1 MDKLSEK
8 VPDNIALPSA
18 VAEAV
23 GISDNALRQ
32 QRYRGGGPRFIRVGS
47 RVRYRWSD
55 VEQWLDEHAVE
66 PQETA

>member
-1 MDKLSEK
+1 MDKLSER
-8 VPDNIALPSA
+8 VPDDIAMPEA
-18 VAEAV
+18 VARAM

-32 QRYRGGGPRFIRVGS
+32 LRYRGGGPRFIRLGS

-55 VEQWLDEHAVE
+55 VERWLDEHAVE